1 MTNTQI
7 TALITAIQDG
17 GANTALE
24 VRTVLTAIKN
34 ACVLPNEVKWIKMP
48 QGDISTYFV
57 TSGVTAGLGI
67 AGQLY
72 EGWAICNGNN
82 TTTDDSGRT
91 SIAYGTG
98 YTTLGARDG
107 SKDAIL
113 VSHTH
118 TYKDT
123 LLPQDTIVI
132 DYADSTE
139 PISTGINKEGCA
151 GDNNNDT
158 LYIKNRTTDATG
170 ATGIDKN
177 MQPYVVE
184 LKIQR
189 IA

>member
-7 TALITAIQDG
+7 TALITAIEDG
-17 GANTALE
+17 GFNTALE

-48 QGDISTYFV
+48 QIDLPTYFV
-57 TSGVTAGLGI
+57 ATGATAGLGI

-82 TTTDDSGRT
+82 LTTNDNGRV

-98 YTTLGARDG
+98 YTT
-107 SKDAIL
+107 
-113 VSHTH
+113 
-118 TYKDT
+118 
-123 LLPQDTIVI
+123 P
-132 DYADSTE
+132 
-139 PISTGINKEGCA
+139 
-151 GDNNNDT
+151 
-158 LYIKNRTTDATG
+158 G
-170 ATGIDKN
+170 ATGGSKNAVLIAHSHSFGIPQNTNSGGAGLFDQAAGGNANFNSNIKGQDENGVSSTTETGVDKN

>member
-17 GANTALE
+17 GLNTALE
-24 VRTVLTAIKN
+24 VRNVLTAIKN

-48 QGDISTYFV
+48 QGDISTYFL
-57 TSGVTAGLGI
+57 TTGGTAGLGI

-98 YTTLGARDG
+98 YTTLGAIDG
-107 SKDAIL
+107 SKDA
-113 VSHTH
+113 VVVTH
-118 TYKDT
+118 NHE
-123 LLPQDTIVI
+123 
-132 DYADSTE
+132 YATSDPRYPVMTNV
-139 PISTGINKEGCA
+139 PSTGVGINVGTSSPSGLLIGA
-151 GDNNNDT
+151 GQGST
-158 LYIKNRTTDATG
+158 VASTG
-170 ATGIDKN
+170 ESGVNKN